1 MVSMVDTREILE
13 RLEEQQ
19 RQERIKRFKG
29 LVKMTFKDLRN
40 LIKMAKNSGMDL
52 EKVTLGEVLKQAGT
66 PRTEL

>member
-52 EKVTLGEVLKQAGT
+52 EKVTLGEVLKSLRG
-66 PRTEL
+66 

>member
-19 RQERIKRFKG
+19 RQERIKKFKG

-40 LIKMAKNSGMDL
+40 LIKMAKNSGVDL
-52 EKVTLGEVLKQAGT
+52 EKTTISEVLKSLRG
-66 PRTEL
+66 

>member
-19 RQERIKRFKG
+19 RQERIKKFKG

-52 EKVTLGEVLKQAGT
+52 EKVTLGEVLKSLRG
-66 PRTEL
+66 

>member
-19 RQERIKRFKG
+19 RQERIKKFKG

-52 EKVTLGEVLKQAGT
+52 EKVTLGEVLKRFKGGKK
-66 PRTEL
+66 

>member
-19 RQERIKRFKG
+19 RQERIKNFKG

-52 EKVTLGEVLKQAGT
+52 EKTTISEVLKSLRG
-66 PRTEL
+66 